1 MADHRI
7 LSWISAALVAAL
19 LTLAIHPAHA
29 QTSPFARPGMA
40 PASPS
45 APAAETGIY
54 DEFMEM
60 VRQKQTQFYRELA
73 QSVQTLKKEN
83 TLAAG
88 WGLIVISLLY
98 GIFHAIGPGHGKA
111 VIASYLVASDQALR
125 RGVTL
130 SLLSSL
136 AQGVTAVM
144 LVAVLMV
151 IFGIAGQGLANAA
164 WYLEQASFG
173 LIAVAG
179 VWLLWSAFRGGHG
192 HHHHDHGH
200 HHHHDHDHVHTDDG
214 ECCDH
219 AHMPDPAELE
229 SDRLSLRQAGAVIAA
244 IGIRPCGG
252 AILVLVFAALNQMW
266 LAGIGA
272 TFAMSMG
279 TAATVSVVAIL
290 TVVSKDTALKLG
302 GGSGTRLKLLMR
314 ILQILGALAMIALG
328 VIFLAASVGQP
339 RTPFI

>member
-1 MADHRI
+1 MANQNI
-7 LSWISAALVAAL
+7 LSWVSAALVALL
-19 LTLAIHPAHA
+19 LTLAVHPTHA

-40 PASPS
+40 PASPV
-45 APAAETGIY
+45 APAGEPGFY

-111 VIASYLVASDQALR
+111 VIASYLVASGQALR
-125 RGVTL
+125 RGVML

-136 AQGVTAVM
+136 AQGVTAVL

-151 IFGIAGQGLANAA
+151 IFGIAGQGLANTA
-164 WYLEQASFG
+164 WYLEQASFA
-173 LIAVAG
+173 LIAIAG
-179 VWLLWSAFRGGHG
+179 TWLLWSAFRGGHD
-192 HHHHDHGH
+192 HHHHGHH
-200 HHHHDHDHVHTDDG
+200 HHHHDHDHVHTEDG

-229 SDRLSLRQAGAVIAA
+229 SDRLSLRQAGAVIVA

-302 GGSGTRLKLLMR
+302 GGSGARLALLMR
-314 ILQILGALAMIALG
+314 VLKILGALAMIALG
-328 VIFLAASVGQP
+328 IIFFAASIGQP